1 MLFSLFDGVIR
12 GRFVRWV
19 QEEEEDEE
27 IGGEED
33 DKSDEDKEGK

>member
-19 QEEEEDEE
+19 QEEEDEE
-27 IGGEED
+27 IGGEDD